1 MDGQSISGILRLLVL
16 VIAGFIFTQIA
27 SLGLAFA
34 YGYDFEALR
43 ELGSDFTTQAP
54 IGLIKS
60 SLLASHLLMFIIP
73 SLLFV
78 FLTYKSD
85 KWEFLMLNRK
95 LDGRLLAIAALFLI
109 ACYPAVSY
117 SYTVN
122 SWIPLPEWMHTQED
136 VSAETIQRILQMN
149 GIIPLL
155 FNLFLIALIPA
166 IGEELLFRG
175 LFQNLIERGTKKAH
189 LAVWI
194 AAGLFSLIHF
204 QFEGF
209 LPRMFLGAILGYSY
223 LWTRNLWV
231 PMILHFLNNALPI
244 LSLYLIGDDLS
255 ASDPSS
261 SEAISLYLVIGSL
274 IVGAAIAYYFM
285 KNRVKNEFT

>member
-16 VIAGFIFTQIA
+16 VIAGFILTQIA
-27 SLGLAFA
+27 TLGLAYA
-34 YGYDFEALR
+34 YGYDFEALK
-43 ELGSDFTTQAP
+43 ELGGDFTTKAP
-54 IGLIKS
+54 VGLIKY
-60 SLLASHLLMFIIP
+60 SLLASHLFIFIFP
-73 SLLFV
+73 SLLFIQ
-78 FLTYKSD
+78 LTYKSD
-85 KWEFLMLNRK
+85 KWKFLMLDK
-95 LDGRLLAIAALFLI
+95 KIDGRLLAVAALFLV
-109 ACYPAVSY
+109 ACYPAVSF

-136 VSAETIQRILQMN
+136 ASAETIQRILQMN

-175 LFQNLIERGTKKAH
+175 LFQNLIERGTKRAH
-189 LAVWI
+189 VAVWI
-194 AAGLFSLIHF
+194 AASLFSLIHF

-209 LPRMFLGAILGYSY
+209 LPRLFLGAILGYSF
-223 LWTRNLWV
+223 LWTRSLWV

-261 SEAISLYLVIGSL
+261 SEAIPLYLVVASL
-274 IVGAAIAYYFM
+274 IAGAAIAYYFM
-285 KNRVKNEFT
+285 KNRVKHEFT